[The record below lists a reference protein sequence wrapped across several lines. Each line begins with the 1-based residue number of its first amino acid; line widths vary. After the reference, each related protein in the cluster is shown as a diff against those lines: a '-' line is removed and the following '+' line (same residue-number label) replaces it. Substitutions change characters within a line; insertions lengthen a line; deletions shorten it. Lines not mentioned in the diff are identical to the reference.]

1 MSIYQDNTGRKFT
14 VRPYQQPDVW
24 NEIIHKKYKIAFLR
38 PDATSQF
45 DWERF
50 APTKWHD
57 TEEDAIKEL
66 DELAEKKGWTLVP
79 S

>member
-38 PDATSQF
+38 PDAHSQF
-45 DWERF
+45 DWERYVQ
-50 APTKWHD
+50 AKWHD
-57 TEEDAIKEL
+57 TPEAAEAELEEWAK
-66 DELAEKKGWTLVP
+66 KKGWTLVV
-79 S
+79 